1 MKSNI
6 QEQLGKRI
14 QKLRKIKGFSQE
26 IFAEKIDIAVNTMSS
41 IETGKAFMTS
51 QTLQKILN
59 VLEISPDELF
69 TFSEDIT
76 NEDMY
81 TYILNKLDFIKNDK
95 DRLQIMYNIA
105 KGIY

>member
-1 MKSNI
+1 MENEI
-6 QEQLGKRI
+6 QKNLGQRI
-14 QKLRKIKGFSQE
+14 QYLRKIKGYSQE
-26 IFAEKIDIAVNTMSS
+26 RFAEAIDIAVTNLSS

-76 NEDMY
+76 NDDMY
-81 TYILNKLDFIKNDK
+81 TYILKKLDFIKNDK
-95 DRLQIMYNIA
+95 NRLQIMYNVA

>member
-14 QKLRKIKGFSQE
+14 QKLRKIRGYSQE
-26 IFAEKIDIAVNTMSS
+26 VFAEKLDIAVNTMSS

-51 QTLQKILN
+51 QTLEKILKILN
-59 VLEISPDELF
+59 IAPEELF
-69 TFSEDIT
+69 TFSEDLT

-81 TYILNKLDFIKNDK
+81 TYIIKKLNFIKNDK
-95 DRLQIMYNIA
+95 DRLQIMYNVA